1 MERSNLTLRDLVTT
15 VSEFA
20 RNDDEVLATV
30 AHLVNSGR
38 VHLLGDLA
46 GARIGLTG
54 PRGSK
59 RPAQRSAHA

>member
-1 MERSNLTLRDLVTT
+1 MKRPNLTLRDLMTT

-46 GARIGLTG
+46 GARVGLIE